1 MKTIRLHARSF
12 TIAATL
18 LGALIAPAT
27 ASAQSQLDVAAART
41 FLGTWTLAMTS
52 DMGSFAMN
60 LEVTDMGGKVA
71 ATIGAPELGAP
82 MDVTDITK
90 DGESLVL
97 AFAGNAQGQSFDA
110 VMTLEPAGEELSVWF
125 DINQGAFGM
134 GGTGT
139 KSAN

>member
-18 LGALIAPAT
+18 LGALIAPGA

-82 MDVTDITK
+82 MEVTDITK

-110 VMTLEPAGEELSVWF
+110 VMTLEPAGEEISVWF

>member
-1 MKTIRLHARSF
+1 MKPIRFHARAF
-12 TIAATL
+12 ALAAAL
-18 LGALIAPAT
+18 LGAFLAPNA

-52 DMGSFAMN
+52 DMGAFAMN

-71 ATIGAPELGAP
+71 ATLSAPEMGAP

-90 DGESLVL
+90 DGETLVL
-97 AFAGNAQGQSFDA
+97 AFEGNAQGQSFQA
-110 VMTLEPAGEELSVWF
+110 VVTLEPAGEELSVWF